1 MEFKDAIDA
10 HVNWKVRLR
19 LLMAGQEKIDAN
31 VASKDNECALGK
43 WIYGEGSRA
52 LAKDPEVLDGLRKAH
67 AAFHQIA
74 GTAIR
79 AIQSGDLARAEAM
92 LEADGEISERSFDVV
107 SRIRK
112 IQALLG
118 QASSTR

>member
-1 MEFKDAIDA
+1 MEFRDAIDA

-19 LLMAGQEKIDAN
+19 LLMAGQEKIDAT
-31 VASKDNECALGK
+31 VAAKDNECALGK

-52 LAKDPEVLDGLRKAH
+52 LAKDPETLEDLRKAH
-67 AAFHQIA
+67 AAFHQTA
-74 GTAIR
+74 GTAVR
-79 AIQSGDLARAEAM
+79 AIQSGDPARAEAM

-112 IQALLG
+112 IQSILG
-118 QASSTR
+118 QAAAVS